1 MTKINIKI
9 PTKKSP
15 AYIKQFFENLNL
27 GKILQTDSIKKI
39 DINKK
44 KINNPY
50 GPNLNDLYY
59 LYKIIT
65 ENKRTT
71 ILEFGSGWSSLV
83 MANALT
89 NLKKKYQVQIKKI
102 RRNNPFELFIL
113 ENEKKYLNLTKK
125 KLKGIKQI
133 KVNYF
138 FSDVYMHEVHGCFAT
153 KYSNL
158 PLCNPD
164 FIYLDGPDLF
174 NVKKSKNNFTTAH
187 PDLMPMVSDILSIE
201 FFLTPGTIIL
211 ADGRGANVEFLKKN
225 FKRRWKYKYLKNSD
239 QHIFLL
245 NDTPI
250 GELNKKQIKFYNK
263 K

>member
-1 MTKINIKI
+1 MTKVNIKI

-15 AYIKQFFENLNL
+15 EYIKKFFENLNL
-27 GKILQTDSIKKI
+27 GKILQTDSIKKV

-44 KINNPY
+44 KFNNPY
-50 GPNLNDLYY
+50 GPNLVDLYY

-89 NLKKKYQVQIKKI
+89 NLKKKYQTEIKEI

-125 KLKGIKQI
+125 KLKHIKQI
-133 KVNYF
+133 KIRYF
-138 FSDVYMHEVHGCFAT
+138 FSDVYMDEVHGCFVT

-174 NVKKSKNNFTTAH
+174 NIKKSKNNFTTAH

-211 ADGRGANVEFLKKN
+211 VDGRGANVEFLKKN
-225 FKRRWKYKYLKNSD
+225 FKRKWKYKYLKVSD

>member
-1 MTKINIKI
+1 MTKINIKV

-89 NLKKKYQVQIKKI
+89 NLKKKYHFQIREI

-125 KLKGIKQI
+125 KLKDMKQI
-133 KVNYF
+133 KIKYF
-138 FSDVYMHEVHGCFAT
+138 FSDVYMDEVHGCFVT

-187 PDLMPMVSDILSIE
+187 PDLMPMVSDILGLE

-211 ADGRGANVEFLKKN
+211 VDGRGANVEFLKKN
-225 FKRRWKYKYLKNSD
+225 FKRKWKYNYLKNSD
-239 QHIFLL
+239 QHIFFL